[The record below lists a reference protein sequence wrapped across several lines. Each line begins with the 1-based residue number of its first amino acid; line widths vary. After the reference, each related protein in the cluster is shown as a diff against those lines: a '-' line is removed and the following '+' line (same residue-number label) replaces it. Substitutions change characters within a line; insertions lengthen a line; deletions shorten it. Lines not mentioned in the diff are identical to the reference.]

1 MTIAHI
7 MQPIETDLHKVRETM
22 SEVLQQRGTHA
33 ILLQSK
39 VHVLDDGK
47 LLRPAIVL
55 HCGRALGA
63 AINNLV
69 YAAATVELLHI
80 ATLIHDDVVDNS
92 SVRRGKPTLKETI
105 GNKFAVLGGD
115 FCLASSLRC
124 AAKLGS
130 CAVLELGEAVIKVVE
145 GELMQATSP
154 HDFDITLEEYVE
166 RVAGKTGALF
176 SLSMRLA
183 AVAAGAPHTIRA
195 LAGQY
200 GHYLG
205 IVFQMRDDY
214 LDIFGTSQ
222 SLGKPVANDLV
233 EGNITLPLLL
243 AHRRQPDQSLM
254 GQVTSGKLS
263 AVDLPAIRRWVS
275 ESGAEGELLQI
286 MRHYADLALAALSC
300 LPPGESRE
308 ALSSCVEVAMTRK
321 H

>member
-1 MTIAHI
+1 MTIAGI
-7 MQPIETDLHKVRETM
+7 MQPIETDLHRVRETM
-22 SEVLQQRGTHA
+22 SKVLQQRGTHA
-33 ILLQSK
+33 VLLQSK
-39 VHVLDDGK
+39 AYAFDDGK

-63 AINNLV
+63 SINTLV

-80 ATLIHDDVVDNS
+80 ATLIHDDVVDNA
-92 SVRRGKPTLKETI
+92 SVRRGKPTLKETM

-115 FCLASSLRC
+115 FCLANSLRC

-130 CAVLELGEAVIKVVE
+130 CAVLELGEAVVKVIE
-145 GELMQATSP
+145 GELMQATST
-154 HDFDITLEEYVE
+154 HNFDMTLEEYVE
-166 RVAGKTGALF
+166 RVAGKTGAIF

-195 LAGQY
+195 LAGQF

-233 EGNITLPLLL
+233 QGNITLPLML
-243 AHRRQPDQSLM
+243 AHRRQPDQTLR
-254 GQVTSGKLS
+254 GRVTNGEFS
-263 AVDLPAIRRWVS
+263 ASDLPAIRKWVS
-275 ESGAEGELLQI
+275 DSGAEDELLQI
-286 MRHYADLALAALSC
+286 MQHYADLALAALCC
-300 LPPGESRE
+300 LPPGESRD
-308 ALSSCVEVAMTRK
+308 ALSACVEVAITRK
-321 H
+321 R

>member
-1 MTIAHI
+1 MTIASV
-7 MQPIETDLHKVRETM
+7 MQPIEPDLHRVRETM
-22 SEVLQQRGTHA
+22 SKVLQQRGTHA
-33 ILLQSK
+33 VLLQSK

-63 AINNLV
+63 SINTLV

-80 ATLIHDDVVDNS
+80 ATLIHDDVIDNA
-92 SVRRGKPTLKETI
+92 SVRRGKPTLKETV
-105 GNKFAVLGGD
+105 GNKFAVLSGD

-124 AAKLGS
+124 AANLGS
-130 CAVLELGEAVIKVVE
+130 CAVLELGDAVIKVIE

-154 HDFDITLEEYVE
+154 QDFNMTLEEYIE
-166 RVAGKTGALF
+166 RIAGKTGALF

-183 AVAAGAPHTIRA
+183 SVAAGAPHTIRA
-195 LAGQY
+195 LAGQF

-233 EGNITLPLLL
+233 EGTVTLPLML
-243 AHRRQPDQSLM
+243 AHRRKPDQTLM
-254 GQVTSGKLS
+254 GKLAGGELS
-263 AVDLPAIRRWVS
+263 ATDLPTIRRWVS
-275 ESGAEGELLQI
+275 DSGAEDELFQV

-300 LPPGESRE
+300 LPPGENRD
-308 ALSSCVEVAMTRK
+308 ALGTCVEIAMTRK